1 MCIKYHIENVLLR
14 FFVSITSMFFFL
26 FLLWI
31 KHLKTCQTCVKRY
44 KNGNYSVFL
53 LSVSTPFL
61 FGSCIIS
68 IFIIYLL
75 FYFCTRLS
83 FSLHFF
89 SMPEKDLRS
98 SYLIIVET
106 RFCCSVHGA
115 IFVLSVFYENNP
127 FHRRFLWR
135 GAEKRVEIS
144 SFLSHFLRKKL
155 L

>member
-1 MCIKYHIENVLLR
+1 M
-14 FFVSITSMFFFL
+14 SP
-26 FLLWI
+26 LLWI
-31 KHLKTCQTCVKRY
+31 KHLKNMLDMCLKVLKW
-44 KNGNYSVFL
+44 KLFGVS

-61 FGSCIIS
+61 FGSYIIS

-98 SYLIIVET
+98 PYLIIGET

-115 IFVLSVFYENNP
+115 IFFLAVFYENNP

-144 SFLSHFLRKKL
+144 SFLSHFLRKKPL
-155 L
+155 